1 MGVVMERRERA
12 GVQWAASQRAE
23 DAPASAAA
31 VTGGLRHL
39 QACFTEGDEVA
50 AELAARFLLHAGLPL
65 LEVCEALLAEVA
77 GVTAAGGTL
86 LEASDAEVRA
96 RRVLSRLGGA
106 PGRGAPEVL
115 VFTDRVDALGTAL
128 HRVLEQAGHR
138 VSTALVSD
146 PSHLLAIASER
157 DWATVVLDHG
167 DVRGPLGPVGGVLAA
182 LVERRPRPHLVVVGD
197 RWDGVGADVDRA
209 ATWTCRDLR
218 RLVTA
223 CGALPRD
230 PLTER
235 ERDVLAAVAAGRSN
249 EQIGRH
255 LQLSLSTVKTYLER
269 VHAKLGSVDRAS
281 AVAIAVRRGWV

>member
-1 MGVVMERRERA
+1 MGVLTDREAARRVLPQRVEEVPA
-12 GVQWAASQRAE
+12 QDDPVAA
-23 DAPASAAA
+23 
-31 VTGGLRHL
+31 GLRHL
-39 QACFTEGDEVA
+39 LTRFADGDEVG
-50 AELAARFLLHAGLPL
+50 AELAARSLLHAGLPL

-77 GVTAAGGTL
+77 RVPAAGGTL

-96 RRVLSRLGGA
+96 RRVVSRLGGA
-106 PGRGAPEVL
+106 PSRGAPQVL

-128 HRVLEQAGHR
+128 HRVLEQAGLR

-146 PSHLLAIASER
+146 PSHLIAIACER

-167 DVRGPLGPVGGVLAA
+167 DLRARSAVVGALAA
-182 LVERRPRPHLVVVGD
+182 ALAERRPQPRLVVVGD
-197 RWDGVGADVDRA
+197 GVDLERGATA
-209 ATWTCRDLR
+209 TCRELR

-255 LQLSLSTVKTYLER
+255 LQLSLSTVKTYLKR